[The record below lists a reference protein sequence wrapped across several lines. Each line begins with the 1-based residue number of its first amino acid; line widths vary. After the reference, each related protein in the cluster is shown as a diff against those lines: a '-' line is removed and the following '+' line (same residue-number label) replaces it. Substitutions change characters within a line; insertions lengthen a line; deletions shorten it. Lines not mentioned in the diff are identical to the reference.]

1 MSLAALSGADVARL
15 RTVPLFCELSDAVC
29 GELMRG
35 LSVHRYPDD
44 TLLFAAGDPARR
56 FFVVLE
62 GAVRLLVVTAA
73 GDETIIDVV
82 GPGSSFAEAAIF
94 GSGRYPVQAEVL
106 AGSRLVAFDGATFVA
121 RLKDE
126 PRLGLELLGSLGRW
140 QLRLTAELRQLKLQ
154 TPAQRLAWFLV
165 TLTDRATGP
174 VRVQLPYRKAQ
185 IASRIGITPESLSRG
200 LARLAG
206 IGVRS
211 HGDAVE
217 IEDVAAL
224 RRFCDG

>member
-1 MSLAALSGADVARL
+1 MSLAALSEHDLALL
-15 RTVPLFCELSDAVC
+15 RTVPLFSELSDAVRA
-29 GELMRG
+29 ELLRG

-62 GAVRLLVVTAA
+62 GAVRLLVVTSA

-82 GPGSSFAEAAIF
+82 GAGNSFAEAAIF
-94 GSGRYPVQAEVL
+94 ASGRYPVQAEAL
-106 AGSRLVAFDGATFVA
+106 AGTRLVAFDGDAFLA
-121 RLKDE
+121 RLKSD
-126 PRLGLELLGSLGRW
+126 PRLGLQLLGSLGRW

-165 TLTDRATGP
+165 ALTDRVTGP
-174 VRVQLPYRKAQ
+174 ARVHLPYRKTLV
-185 IASRIGITPESLSRG
+185 ASRIGITPESLSRG

-206 IGVRS
+206 IGVHSR
-211 HGDAVE
+211 GNAVE
-217 IEDVAAL
+217 IDDVAAL